1 MKVSEKKKTESFIK
15 IENFEINY
23 SKKNEKKSA
32 ISNWFA
38 SQNGNSEQELF
49 AVVRSMNVIK
59 IIVDMDDD
67 ATHFKLGKTAF
78 EIGFTSDILGL
89 VNEFK

>member
-1 MKVSEKKKTESFIK
+1 VK

-23 SKKNEKKSA
+23 SKKKEKKST

-38 SQNGNSEQELF
+38 SHNVNSEQELF
-49 AVVRSMNVIK
+49 PVVRSMNVIK
-59 IIVDMDDD
+59 IVFDMDDE

-78 EIGFTSDILGL
+78 EIGFTSEILEL